1 MRLALRAVPVVCILM
16 ASCKAIPD
24 HPPHREPRVAERT
37 PLPRVAPPFTTER
50 SGNSDTV
57 APWAIGSVTKYESGG
72 YIGGGSIKS
81 NRPLARGVGS
91 ATGAPGDGTFGLD
104 FIGFHHR
111 PGRVFLAPSPDP
123 SAGVPIANNYVTDVK
138 FPKDVFNIRPVRKA
152 VLEHREAAE
161 ERRHG
166 GEGEGH
172 E

>member
-1 MRLALRAVPVVCILM
+1 MRLALRAVPAACILF
-16 ASCKAIPD
+16 ASCKAMPD
-24 HPPHREPRVAERT
+24 HEPHREPRFAERA
-37 PLPRVAPPFTTER
+37 PLPLVPPPNTLAR
-50 SGNSDTV
+50 AGNPEEV

-81 NRPLARGVGS
+81 NRVLARGVGTN
-91 ATGAPGDGTFGLD
+91 TGAPGDGTFGLD
-104 FIGFHHR
+104 FIGFHHT

-123 SAGVPIANNYVTDVK
+123 SAGVPIAENYKTDVV

-152 VLEHREAAE
+152 VVERRHEAE

-166 GEGEGH
+166 GEH